1 MALINSP
8 PRYRCTCA
16 NGFANGVCGYPF
28 IAEYAAECTVYTGG
42 VCDVDVDECS
52 SSPCAN
58 RCGNATKE
66 MMRLLS
72 NPTYMSSL
80 WFRNCNPKPL
90 RAHSGSCTDSTTAYR
105 PPSCGGTDD
114 GNGTACATNASSTG
128 CVVDGGDCLFAGC
141 TPGGCTV
148 AGWNNTIPVDRF
160 SCACA
165 AGFAD
170 GICAYDYIAEY
181 AAQCDVALGGR
192 CQLDVDECVS
202 APCSNGATC
211 LESGAEAAVPA
222 HAFRC
227 DCASGYTNGNCVYDY
242 IAEYTARCSVLAGGR
257 CDVDVN
263 ECDSNPCG
271 AHADACLES
280 VDLTERSLLFSEYME
295 GSSR

>member
-202 APCSNGATC
+202 APCSNGAAC
-211 LESGAEAAVPA
+211 LDSNATQVGSASLSKPTSQPTQPLKMRCHVGPDPPGRPAAVRPRDRA
-222 HAFRC
+222 RELLGLQQPGVLRQRRRHVGVERQ
-227 DCASGYTNGNCVYDY
+227 
-242 IAEYTARCSVLAGGR
+242 AER
-257 CDVDVN
+257 
-263 ECDSNPCG
+263 
-271 AHADACLES
+271 
-280 VDLTERSLLFSEYME
+280 ERVRGDRNQRDGM
-295 GSSR
+295 